1 MGMSLNNLLGLDIG
15 EKRIGVA
22 RVNLTAK
29 IPEPLTTLINDA
41 SFAKNIANLVKE
53 HEIDALVVGLPRNMN
68 GEVTEQTDIVKKFV
82 TENLSEFKVIYQDET
97 LSSVEADTRLGNL
110 RVPKAEIDS
119 LAASIILEDYLE
131 TI

>member
-41 SFAKNIANLVKE
+41 SFTKNIANLVKE

-131 TI
+131 SI

>member
-110 RVPKAEIDS
+110 RVSKAEIDS

>member
-1 MGMSLNNLLGLDIG
+1 MSLNNLLGLDIG